1 MFGISKKSFSPLQG
15 GQEKF
20 ETIIGPQVQVLGH
33 LRVKESVRI
42 DGAVVGDIQAEA
54 GQSVTVVIGA
64 TGQVQGNI
72 LADFVVVAG
81 QVVGHIEAR
90 ERVELHPHSRVEGTS
105 ATPRLPSSTVPRC
118 MAYCCTSAIRPP
130 RFSFCATR
138 R

>member
-1 MFGISKKSFSPLQG
+1 MFGKSKKSFSPLQG

-54 GQSVTVVIGA
+54 GQSVTVVIGT

-90 ERVELHPHSRVEGTS
+90 ERVELHPHSRVEGDIRYAS
-105 ATPRLPSSTVPRC
+105 IAIEHGAAVHGVLLHISDTP
-118 MAYCCTSAIRPP
+118 AQI
-130 RFSFCATR
+130 
-138 R
+138 